1 MLQLRYWMFRAL
13 TLGALV
19 ATSAVVAGWKWNSCS

>member
-1 MLQLRYWMFRAL
+1 MVQLRYWMFRAL

-19 ATSAVVAGWKWNSCS
+19 ASSAVGAGWKWGGI

>member
-19 ATSAVVAGWKWNSCS
+19 ATSAVVAGWKWNRCF